1 MDCIHTCIVFA
12 DRLEVQSPGALP
24 NGVTVEKAKEGLRVP
39 RNPNIVSILRDYD
52 FMEHRGTG
60 IRRKV
65 IPLSVA
71 HNGTEPQFDATEDY
85 FRAILRKGTER
96 VTGSR

>member
-1 MDCIHTCIVFA
+1 M
-12 DRLEVQSPGALP
+12 
-24 NGVTVEKAKEGLRVP
+24 P

-52 FMEHRGTG
+52 FMEHRGMG